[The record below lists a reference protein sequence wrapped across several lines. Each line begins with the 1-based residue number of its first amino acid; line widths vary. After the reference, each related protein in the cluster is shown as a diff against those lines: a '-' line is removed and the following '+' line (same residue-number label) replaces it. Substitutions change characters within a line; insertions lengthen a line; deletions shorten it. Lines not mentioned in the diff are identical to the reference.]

1 METAWSNDA
10 ICQHILNANF
20 PPLSESD
27 HFYPLKR
34 CVDKVLHRS
43 KNVIDLG
50 CCKAEFS
57 DAFPSLDYSGA
68 DLPHIINNVSK
79 RLRPQNKYI
88 SLDATKTSLEIVSSF
103 DIILMNSFL
112 SEMPDP
118 LRTLHAVLTYAKK
131 YIIIHRQDIVKEDT
145 ALELYNTYGGLQTV
159 NSLINIE
166 DLKKAL
172 ELNRCKIDMEL
183 NSYSDSN
190 TKKTLL
196 ISKND

>member
-166 DLKKAL
+166 DLKTAL